1 MSLYASRRRGFT
13 LIELLVVIAIIAVL
27 VAMLLPAVQQAR
39 ESARRSQCRNNLKQ
53 IGLALHD
60 YHSTYNVLPPAL
72 LHSGRYNVAA
82 FFTGTNRVLNTT
94 GWAFLL
100 PSLDQQA
107 AFNQYDFN
115 SCSSTSSPYS
125 LPAAGTDATNAAVI
139 TGMSA
144 GFMVCPSQPDGGER
158 STAYTGN
165 AFYQRVAAVRTS
177 YLFATGVF
185 TDYDGTYKSTSS
197 DIRQGTFGNSGAARF
212 QEITDGLSTTIAIGE
227 AHGGRGKTS
236 SDYGPWGLTG
246 THTCCH
252 GRVVHSS
259 SGDVLPS
266 SYSATDVRD
275 WRINAAYANDAQG
288 RAYAWGFNSSHP
300 GGAAFL
306 FNDGSVKF
314 LAQVI
319 DYRMFT
325 LANYTHDNEQAAG
338 VGDE

>member
-1 MSLYASRRRGFT
+1 MSPRARRRGFT

-53 IGLALHD
+53 LGIALHD

-72 LHSGRYNVAA
+72 LHSGRYNAST
-82 FFTGTNRVLNTT
+82 FFTGSNRVLNTT

-107 AFNQYDFN
+107 AYDRYDFN
-115 SCSSTSSPYS
+115 TCSSTSSPYS
-125 LPAAGTDATNAAVI
+125 MPAAGTDTSNSTIISA
-139 TGMSA
+139 MPA
-144 GFMVCPSQPDGGER
+144 GFMICPTHADGGER

-165 AFYQRVAAVRTS
+165 AFYQRIGAVRTS

-197 DIRQGTFGNSGAARF
+197 DIRQATFGNSGAARF

-252 GRVVHSS
+252 GRVVSGSS
-259 SGDVLPS
+259 TDVLPA
-266 SYSATDVRD
+266 SYAATDARD
-275 WRINAAYANDAQG
+275 WKINAAYSNDSLG

-314 LAQVI
+314 LSQSI

-325 LANYTHDNEQAAG
+325 LANYIHDNEQ
-338 VGDE
+338 VSDME

>member
-1 MSLYASRRRGFT
+1 MALAARVRRGFT

-53 IGLALHD
+53 MGLALHD
-60 YHSTYNVLPPAL
+60 YHTTYNVLPPAL
-72 LHSGRYNVAA
+72 LHSGRYNAA
-82 FFTGTNRVLNTT
+82 GFFVGSNKVLNTT

-100 PSLDQQA
+100 PSMDQQA
-107 AFNQYDFN
+107 AYDRYDFN
-115 SCSSTSSPYS
+115 TCSSTSSPYS
-125 LPAAGTDATNAAVI
+125 MPAAGTDSNNASVI
-139 TGMSA
+139 GALSA
-144 GFMVCPSQPDGGER
+144 SFMICPSHADGGER
-158 STAYTGN
+158 STAATGTG
-165 AFYQRVAAVRTS
+165 FYQRASAVRTS

-185 TDYDGTYKSTSS
+185 TDYDATYKATAT

-227 AHGGRGKTS
+227 AHGGRTKQSTE
-236 SDYGPWGLTG
+236 YGPWGLTG

-252 GRVVHSS
+252 GRVVSS
-259 SGDVLPS
+259 SASDVLAT
-266 SYSATDVRD
+266 SYASTDIRD
-275 WRINAAYANDAQG
+275 WRINAAFGNDALG
-288 RAYAWGFNSSHP
+288 RAYAWGFNSSHA

-314 LAQVI
+314 LSQSI

-325 LANYTHDNEQAAG
+325 LANYIHDNEQFTEG
-338 VGDE
+338 E